1 MIVLLT
7 DYGLTGLYVG
17 QLHAVIK
24 QHALDANVIDLIHS
38 LPRFNIRSAAY
49 LLPAYTQY
57 LPTGT
62 VILSVIDPGVGGDR
76 PHAVVKADGRFYVG
90 PDNGLFDVLLQHA
103 LQSKKYHIDW
113 QHPAS
118 NTFHG
123 RDVYAP
129 IACRIHQSGN
139 LENLNYNVAE
149 DKPVQFTPDLAEI
162 IYIDSFGNAITG
174 IRFSTLRGHD
184 HLSIDGRHLR
194 QAGTFSDVSI
204 GECFWYE
211 NANGLIEIAANQAS
225 VAETLDLNIG
235 DKVSI
240 NSQGSTD

>member
-7 DYGLTGLYVG
+7 DYGQTGLYVG
-17 QLHAVIK
+17 QLHTVI
-24 QHALDANVIDLIHS
+24 QHHAPGTHVIDLIHS
-38 LPRFNIRSAAY
+38 LPRFNLRCTAY
-49 LLPAYTQY
+49 LLPAYTQH

-62 VILSVIDPGVGGDR
+62 VILCVVDPGVGGDR

-90 PDNGLFDVLLQHA
+90 PDNGLFDVLVQHA
-103 LQSKKYHIDW
+103 SQNKKYHIDW
-113 QHPAS
+113 PQPEY

-129 IACRIHQSGN
+129 IACSIHQSGN
-139 LENLNYNVAE
+139 LDSLNYNIAE

-184 HLSIDGRHLR
+184 HLSIDGRNLR

-225 VAETLDLNIG
+225 AAEALDLKIG
-235 DKVSI
+235 AKISI
-240 NSQGSTD
+240 SS